1 MKLREC
7 LLVRMLKRYRA
18 YREKKKAD
26 AERCA
31 TCACSKS
38 VSNNVPCYGECVDGS
53 CYEPCDKIF
62 CTEIN
67 NYCRCNMNC
76 NFCREERE
84 RWKLPKTAEGER
96 LDIMAELVG
105 TARNGRT
112 DEELR
117 EAIVNELDKVN
128 KRKE

>member
-1 MKLREC
+1 
-7 LLVRMLKRYRA
+7 
-18 YREKKKAD
+18 
-26 AERCA
+26 
-31 TCACSKS
+31 
-38 VSNNVPCYGECVDGS
+38 
-53 CYEPCDKIF
+53 
-62 CTEIN
+62 
-67 NYCRCNMNC
+67 MNC

-84 RWKLPKTAEGER
+84 RWKPQKTAEGER

>member
-1 MKLREC
+1 M
-7 LLVRMLKRYRA
+7 RA
-18 YREKKKAD
+18 
-26 AERCA
+26 
-31 TCACSKS
+31 
-38 VSNNVPCYGECVDGS
+38 VSLQAIMFLDTVSAWMEVAMNHAM
-53 CYEPCDKIF
+53 KIF

-67 NYCRCNMNC
+67 NYCWCNMNC

-84 RWKLPKTAEGER
+84 RWKPPKTAEGER

-105 TARNGRT
+105 TTRNGRT